1 MITPLLLSSFLFLS
15 PGAQAPEEV
24 VLHRESS
31 PPPVP
36 ELNIRRR
43 FGEKTILKVP
53 ANDDRNPVAYRL
65 DCGFKAWAAG
75 ADGVETEPTSTLVS
89 SFEAAKADMA
99 LIEALVAVRG
109 ETLASGNPD
118 IRLRGRKI
126 GHFLA
131 NLDSVRNPDLAHLEG
146 LVLLR
151 EGEKILGREPF
162 ALSPTIRASVTE
174 ALAKAASVEAEG
186 AAVPA
191 VAPRHRRPPRPEMAS
206 WPSVNLRAGVGRT
219 EFAPGFLSNYT
230 FQWRSFQIGVQG
242 DKVIGEDEFPGG
254 QVKITLWIP
263 GEGERW
269 LVYRVSVNL
278 DARPEVGP
286 PPMSEGWAPDPCFYY
301 YHHERR
307 FPNLYPPPESLPLL
321 SYDGDCCWGRDL
333 PALRFA
339 NAWINRKEG
348 PWFMLYTFDLCNI
361 PGNLPMMTPGV
372 QESWFAEISYNGKTA
387 QARFVWPAG
396 SEATVASVYHG
407 YALEQFWQVYPKLY
421 DDERMRIECA
431 GDDRFYREFAV
442 PLLDGDKTLFEK
454 FKSWN
459 GHPPAIA
466 KEQTKVQILFYRA
479 LSRVIF
485 IRERLDELR
494 LRYLADI
501 IDGREPKP
509 PEKTVRPEKP
519 DSALPQLD
527 EEPLMDLDEEVF

>member
-1 MITPLLLSSFLFLS
+1 MLAPILLSSFLFMT
-15 PGAQAPEEV
+15 PGSQAPDGV
-24 VLHRESS
+24 VIHRDSS

-43 FGEKTILKVP
+43 FGEKTILEVP
-53 ANDDRNPVAYRL
+53 SGQDRNPAAYRL
-65 DCGFKAWAAG
+65 DCGFRAWAEG
-75 ADGVETEPTSTLVS
+75 ADGVSTEPSPALAPAL
-89 SFEAAKADMA
+89 EAAKADMA
-99 LIEALVAVRG
+99 LLEALVGVRA

-118 IRLRGRKI
+118 VRLLGRKI

-151 EGEKILGREPF
+151 EGENILGREPS
-162 ALSPTIRASVTE
+162 ALSPTIRASVNE
-174 ALAKAASVEAEG
+174 ALAKVAAVESKG

-191 VAPRHRRPPRPEMAS
+191 VAPRHRRPPRPDMAS

-269 LVYRVSVNL
+269 LVYRVTVNL

-286 PPMSEGWAPDPCFYY
+286 PPMSEGWAPDPCYYY

-307 FPNLYPPPESLPLL
+307 FPNLYPPPESLALL
-321 SYDGDCCWGRDL
+321 SYDGDRCWGRDL
-333 PALRFA
+333 PAPRFA

-348 PWFMLYTFDLCNI
+348 PWFMLYSFDLCNI

-407 YALEQFWQVYPKLY
+407 YALEQFWQTYPKLY

-431 GDDRFYREFAV
+431 GDDRFFREFAA
-442 PLLDGDKTLFEK
+442 PLLDGDKGLFEK

-459 GHPPAIA
+459 GHPPAIG
-466 KEQTKVQILFYRA
+466 KEPTKVQIAFYRA
-479 LSRVIF
+479 LSRVTF

-501 IDGREPKP
+501 IDGRDPKP
-509 PEKTVRPEKP
+509 PEKAKRPEKA

-527 EEPLMDLDEEVF
+527 AEPLMDLDEEVF

>member
-1 MITPLLLSSFLFLS
+1 MITPILLSSFLFLS
-15 PGAQAPEEV
+15 PGAQAPEGV
-24 VLHRESS
+24 VLHRESA

-43 FGEKTILKVP
+43 FGEKTILAVP
-53 ANDDRNPVAYRL
+53 SGDDRNPVAYRL

-75 ADGVETEPTSTLVS
+75 ADGVETEPTQGLASA
-89 SFEAAKADMA
+89 FEAAKADMA
-99 LIEALVAVRG
+99 LIETLVAVRAG
-109 ETLASGNPD
+109 TLASGDPE

-131 NLDSVRNPDLAHLEG
+131 NLDLVENPDLAHLEG

-151 EGEKILGREPF
+151 EGEKALGREPS
-162 ALSPTIRASVTE
+162 ALSQTIRASVKE
-174 ALAKAASVEAEG
+174 ALAKASAAEAKG

-191 VAPRHRRPPRPEMAS
+191 EAPRHRRPPRPDMAS
-206 WPSVNLRAGVGRT
+206 WPAVNLRAGVGRT

-263 GEGERW
+263 GEGDKW
-269 LVYRVSVNL
+269 LVYRVTVNL

-286 PPMSEGWAPDPCFYY
+286 PPMAEGWAPDPCYYY

-307 FPNLYPPPESLPLL
+307 FPNLYPPPESFALL
-321 SYDGDCCWGRDL
+321 SYDGDHCWGRDL
-333 PALRFA
+333 PEPRFA
-339 NAWINRKEG
+339 NAWISRKDG
-348 PWFMLYTFDLCNI
+348 PWCMLYTFDLCNI
-361 PGNLPMMTPGV
+361 PANLPMMTPGV
-372 QESWFAEISYNGKTA
+372 QEAWFAEISYNGKTA
-387 QARFVWPAG
+387 HARFVWPAG
-396 SEATVASVYHG
+396 SETTVASVYRG
-407 YALEQFWQVYPKLY
+407 YALEQFWQTYPKLY

-431 GDDRFYREFAV
+431 GDDRFYREFAL
-442 PLLDGDKTLFEK
+442 PLLDGDKGLFEK
-454 FKSWN
+454 FKCWN

-466 KEQTKVQILFYRA
+466 KEQTKVQISFYRA
-479 LSRVIF
+479 LSRVTF

-501 IDGREPKP
+501 IDGRDPKP
-509 PEKTVRPEKP
+509 PEKASRPEKA
-519 DSALPQLD
+519 DSTLPQLD
-527 EEPLMDLDEEVF
+527 AEPLMDLDEEVF

>member
-1 MITPLLLSSFLFLS
+1 M
-15 PGAQAPEEV
+15 
-24 VLHRESS
+24 HREPV
-31 PPPVP
+31 PPPIP
-36 ELNIRRR
+36 ELIIRRR
-43 FGEKTILKVP
+43 FGEKTILMVS
-53 ANDDRNPVAYRL
+53 ADEGRNPVAYRL

-75 ADGVETEPTSTLVS
+75 ADGVDTEAPPSLAPALD
-89 SFEAAKADMA
+89 AAKADMA
-99 LIEALVAVRG
+99 LVESLVGVRAEALSSSDP
-109 ETLASGNPD
+109 E
-118 IRLRGRKI
+118 IRLPGRKI

-151 EGEKILGREPF
+151 EGEKALGRETS
-162 ALSPTIRASVTE
+162 ALSETIRTSVE
-174 ALAKAASVEAEG
+174 SALAKAAAVEAKG
-186 AAVPA
+186 AIVPA
-191 VAPRHRRPPRPEMAS
+191 VAPRHRRPPRPDMAS

-230 FQWRSFQIGVQG
+230 FQWRSFQIGVKG
-242 DKVIGEDEFPGG
+242 DKVLGEDEYPGG

-263 GEGERW
+263 GEGDNW
-269 LVYRVSVNL
+269 LVYRATVNL

-301 YHHERR
+301 YRHERR
-307 FPNLYPPPESLPLL
+307 FPNLYPPPDSFQLV
-321 SYDGDCCWGRDL
+321 SYDGDNYWGRDL
-333 PALRFA
+333 PTPRFA

-396 SEATVASVYHG
+396 SEATIASVYHG

-431 GDDRFYREFAV
+431 GDDRFYREFAL

-466 KEQTKVQILFYRA
+466 KEQTKVQISFYRA
-479 LSRVIF
+479 LSRVTF

-509 PEKTVRPEKP
+509 PEKTVRPKKP
-519 DSALPQLD
+519 ESALPQLD
-527 EEPLMDLDEEVF
+527 AEPLMDLDEEVF